1 MEFAEIDNNG
11 VVLRVI
17 VVSEE
22 DATTE
27 EVGSSF
33 CVTLTGGGKWVAS
46 GEPWQRN
53 MAAIGYTYNAYNKTF
68 IPPQPYPSWTFVNNI
83 EWQPPI
89 PMPDDGLEYIWNEDT
104 KMWEKVDY

>member
-1 MEFAEIDNNG
+1 MDFAEIDNNG

-17 VVSEE
+17 VVAEK

-27 EVGSSF
+27 ETGVAF
-33 CVTLTGGGKWVAS
+33 CVNLIGGGTWVAS

-53 MAAIGYTYNAYNKTF
+53 MAAVGYIYNADNKTF
-68 IPPQPYPSWTFVNNI
+68 IPPQPYPSWTLDDNT

-89 PMPDDGLEYIWNEDT
+89 PMPNDGLEYIWNEDT
-104 KMWEKVDY
+104 KLWGR